1 MGMIQEQNIS
11 LVKDIYLLSALLT
24 YDPSL
29 KYCPRM
35 GGNGKV
41 FFEVRGSIADKIGR
55 LHSGEAAPL
64 DLFISNLKKLHS
76 AIFDMKS
83 RRTDD

>member
-1 MGMIQEQNIS
+1 MGMNQENSFS

-24 YDPSL
+24 YDPNL
-29 KYCPRM
+29 KFCPRM
-35 GGNGKV
+35 GVNGKV
-41 FFEVRGSIADKIGR
+41 FFEVRGQIADKIER

-76 AIFDMKS
+76 TIFDMKN
-83 RRTDD
+83 RRMED